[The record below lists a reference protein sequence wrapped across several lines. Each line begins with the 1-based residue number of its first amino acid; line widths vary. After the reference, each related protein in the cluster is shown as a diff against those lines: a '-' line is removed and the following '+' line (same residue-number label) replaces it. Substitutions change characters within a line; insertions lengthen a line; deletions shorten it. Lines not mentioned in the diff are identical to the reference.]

1 MDFFLYLFH
10 NSKSSKIR
18 SIHWLLSNIIF
29 IFLINHSPDPLAFLP
44 ERSSGFEY
52 TWHDKWIK
60 LYFKK
65 VIDWVEAKFPNYR
78 KEMKGLPWGIFYN
91 NYSHNNL
98 DANTLENEI
107 KKLMEDEDITSK
119 KGIYEYILS
128 DKNIEKVLNIRSYDD
143 KQKREAY
150 ERQNGIC
157 VKCEKDCDYSNMQG
171 DHIIPWSKNGKT
183 INSNCQMLCSFCN
196 GTKSNN

>member
-1 MDFFLYLFH
+1 
-10 NSKSSKIR
+10 
-18 SIHWLLSNIIF
+18 
-29 IFLINHSPDPLAFLP
+29 
-44 ERSSGFEY
+44 
-52 TWHDKWIK
+52 
-60 LYFKK
+60 
-65 VIDWVEAKFPNYR
+65 
-78 KEMKGLPWGIFYN
+78 MKGLPWGIFYN

-128 DKNIEKVLNIRSYDD
+128 DKNIEKVLNIRSFDD

-183 INSNCQMLCSFCN
+183 INNNCQMLCSFCN

>member
-1 MDFFLYLFH
+1 
-10 NSKSSKIR
+10 
-18 SIHWLLSNIIF
+18 
-29 IFLINHSPDPLAFLP
+29 
-44 ERSSGFEY
+44 
-52 TWHDKWIK
+52 
-60 LYFKK
+60 
-65 VIDWVEAKFPNYR
+65 
-78 KEMKGLPWGIFYN
+78 MKGLPWGIFYN

-128 DKNIEKVLNIRSYDD
+128 DKNIEKVLNIRSFDD